1 MTKIAIVIGS
11 TRPGRRGAN
20 VAQWVQDASN
30 SHEAI
35 KAGDATV
42 EIVDIA
48 EFGLP
53 LLDEAVPALFG
64 QYRNEHTHQ
73 WSRTIAS
80 YDAFVFV
87 TPEYN
92 RSVPASLKNAIDF
105 LYHEWSNKAAG
116 FVSYGTQGGVRAVE
130 QLRTS
135 LAEVKVADVATA
147 VGLQIFTD
155 FTFSD
160 PTNPLDP
167 GTVTPGPHHEPA
179 LHKMLDELIAWSGA
193 LKPLRAEAAAH

>member
-1 MTKIAIVIGS
+1 MTRIAVIIGS
-11 TRPGRRGAN
+11 TRPGRRGAG
-20 VAQWVQDASN
+20 VAQWVQDTADR
-30 SHEAI
+30 HEAV

-48 EFGLP
+48 EFKLP
-53 LLDEAVPALFG
+53 LLDETMPAAFG
-64 QYRNEHTHQ
+64 QYGNEHTQ
-73 WSRTIAS
+73 KWARTIAS
-80 YDAFVFV
+80 YDGFVFV

-116 FVSYGTQGGVRAVE
+116 FVSYGTQGGLRAVE
-130 QLRTS
+130 HLRTT
-135 LAEVKVADVATA
+135 LAEMKVADVATA

-167 GTVTPGPHHEPA
+167 GTVTPGPHQEPA
-179 LHKMLDELIAWSGA
+179 LHKMLDEVIAWSGA
-193 LKPLRAEAAAH
+193 LKPLRTEAAAV